1 VLAERS
7 SERREREEKGAP
19 LFSFS
24 RSYDFSSPLVSPHP
38 PPPTAQII
46 EYAFHRLAAVHSGGA
61 VFMSP
66 SAAFLAAAGGAA
78 AVAAPLGLAG
88 APLLLLPVNDN
99 DDVGR
104 AAGGSHWCE
113 IEGRGRGEG
122 RGYIG
127 WRVLVVSFSH
137 PSFLLTLQLS
147 PPTPCPPRSLLA
159 YAASTRSFRHYDS
172 HGDSNDRPARALAA
186 ALAPFVAGGGGAGGG
201 GAPALTFTAASPPQQ
216 TNGADCGVHV
226 IVNAGA
232 VAGAGGEGWGAADA
246 AVAGAAGAV
255 GRERARLR
263 AEIIGGEGGE
273 M

>member
-1 VLAERS
+1 
-7 SERREREEKGAP
+7 
-19 LFSFS
+19 
-24 RSYDFSSPLVSPHP
+24 
-38 PPPTAQII
+38 
-46 EYAFHRLAAVHSGGA
+46 
-61 VFMSP
+61 M
-66 SAAFLAAAGGAA
+66 
-78 AVAAPLGLAG
+78 
-88 APLLLLPVNDN
+88 
-99 DDVGR
+99 
-104 AAGGSHWCE
+104 
-113 IEGRGRGEG
+113 
-122 RGYIG
+122 
-127 WRVLVVSFSH
+127 
-137 PSFLLTLQLS
+137 
-147 PPTPCPPRSLLA
+147 
-159 YAASTRSFRHYDS
+159 RSFRHYDS

-263 AEIIGGEGGE
+263 VEIMGGEGGE